1 MQQDQTFKKRLSG
14 GPPAIGCWLELFSPM
29 AAEIVAQAGYDCVLI
44 DLEHGPGSYL
54 DAISLMHAV
63 QGRPCASLL
72 RVAANDPVEI
82 KRAVDIGIAGIMVP
96 VVDSRAEAEAAVASC
111 RYPPAGR
118 RGVAP
123 IIVRAADYGADWR
136 DYVDR
141 ANDELLIIAQ
151 IESRQ
156 AVENAAEI
164 ASVEGVDMIFLGPFD
179 LSANLGHMGE
189 PDHPETRAAVEAVE
203 ASVKAAGKLLGGLP
217 TPARSAEE
225 LYEAGYNLVLAD
237 FDAALLRD
245 GARARVATLRAAS
258 RNAS

>member
-1 MQQDQTFKKRLSG
+1 MADREVFKHRLRA
-14 GPPAIGCWLELFSPM
+14 GPPAIGCWLELFSPL

-44 DLEHGPGSYL
+44 DLEHGPGGFL

-72 RVAANDPVEI
+72 RVAANDEVEI
-82 KRAVDIGIAGIMVP
+82 KRAVDTGIAGLMVP
-96 VVDSRAEAEAAVASC
+96 AVNSAAEAAAAVAAC

-136 DYVDR
+136 DYVRR
-141 ANDELLIIAQ
+141 ANDELLVMCQ

-156 AVENAAEI
+156 AVEEVAEI
-164 ASVEGVDMIFLGPFD
+164 AAVDGVDLLFIGPFD

-189 PDHPETRAAVEAVE
+189 PDHAETRAAVGRVE
-203 ASVKAAGKLLGGLP
+203 AAAKSAGTLLGGLP

-225 LYEAGYNLVLAD
+225 LYAAGYNLVLAD

-245 GARARVATLRAAS
+245 GARARVAALRAA
-258 RNAS
+258 RGRAP

>member
-1 MQQDQTFKKRLSG
+1 
-14 GPPAIGCWLELFSPM
+14 
-29 AAEIVAQAGYDCVLI
+29 
-44 DLEHGPGSYL
+44 
-54 DAISLMHAV
+54 MHAV
-63 QGRPCASLL
+63 QARPCASLL

-96 VVDSRAEAEAAVASC
+96 VVDSRADAEAAVSAC

-141 ANDELLIIAQ
+141 ANDELLIICQ

-164 ASVEGVDMIFLGPFD
+164 VSVEGVDMIFLGPFD
-179 LSANLGHMGE
+179 LSANLGYMGE

-203 ASVKAAGKLLGGLP
+203 AAVKAAGKLLGGLP
-217 TPARSAEE
+217 TPERSAEE

-245 GARARVATLRAAS
+245 GARARVAALRAAS
-258 RNAS
+258 RTGS